1 VPGAT
6 AVHVLGAVAE
16 YLPHAGVVRI
26 GSLRIDTSSVDPKL
40 MAGLT
45 VGVMLIP
52 QGMAYAM
59 LAGLPPVYGLYAST
73 VPLIIY
79 AFFGTSR
86 HLSVGPVAIDSMMVA
101 AGVGAMALA
110 GSPEYISLA
119 ITLALLVGFI
129 QFTFGAFR
137 LGFLINFLSRPVILG
152 FTSAAAIIIGLSQF
166 ELMLGINVQDEQLLH
181 EIIQSLVAGL
191 AHIHLLT
198 LIIGVGGII
207 TLLLLKRF
215 MPFFPGP
222 LFLVIVTTLLVSAFD
237 LHLLGVD
244 IIGFVPAGLPGA
256 VIPHIN
262 FEIIKKLLPTAGAIA
277 LISFMES
284 IAVARALQ
292 AKHKTYKVISNKEL
306 IAIGMANMAGS
317 VFKSFPVSGGFSRSA
332 VNEMAGART
341 GMASIISAVLI
352 VATLLFLTP
361 LFYFLPK
368 AILASIIL
376 VAVSRLIHLKETK
389 YLWIV
394 ERKDFLMMMIT
405 FAGTLFLGIGTGIG
419 IGVGLSLAWIIFEA
433 SYPHHAE
440 LGRIPGTH
448 TFRNI
453 KRFKDLNV
461 DDDVLIFR
469 FDAPLFFA
477 NVNRFR
483 ELLIE
488 YQHLRSTKLKAV
500 IIDMESINTIDTT
513 AIHVFA
519 DTVEEI
525 RSQGILFLIAEA
537 KGPVRDR
544 MHLSGF
550 TQKLGEEHFFVT
562 IEEALD
568 FVAGTRKESGLNV
581 ALQVNK

>member
-1 VPGAT
+1 MFPGW
-6 AVHVLGAVAE
+6 
-16 YLPHAGVVRI
+16 
-26 GSLRIDTSSVDPKL
+26 LRHYNKADFKPDLV
-40 MAGLT
+40 AGLT

-79 AFFGTSR
+79 SLFGTSR

-101 AGVGAMALA
+101 AGVGAIALA

-181 EIIQSLVAGL
+181 EIIQSLVTGL

-256 VIPHIN
+256 VIPDIN

-376 VAVSRLIHLKETK
+376 VAVSRLIHLKEIK

-394 ERKDFLMMMIT
+394 ERKDFLMMLIT

-419 IGVGLSLAWIIFEA
+419 IGVALSLAWIIFEA

-483 ELLIE
+483 ELLLE

-525 RSQGILFLIAEA
+525 RSQGLLFLIAEA

-568 FVAGTRKESGLNV
+568 YVAGTRKESGLNV

>member
-1 VPGAT
+1 LIPGWIKDYNKADFK
-6 AVHVLGAVAE
+6 
-16 YLPHAGVVRI
+16 P
-26 GSLRIDTSSVDPKL
+26 DL